1 MYQHFKKI
9 LWQFF
14 YRLVVLLGWIFFFR
28 KIRYYVCICTST
40 HFFWI
45 SNSPKQP
52 TFRLL
57 GQTNTI
63 FILYSVKTFF
73 PGKVTCNT
81 FSKKYFINA
90 QTEKEANDLTGKNSI
105 YICVPLTIWTKSVIC
120 EHRISL
126 LDNAPRY
133 LVVCIIQK
141 RFLHKFH
148 YFSIFKLSVLCI
160 PKNRTWF
167 T

>member
-14 YRLVVLLGWIFFFR
+14 YRFVVLFIMYVFVLVLIFL
-28 KIRYYVCICTST
+28 
-40 HFFWI
+40 WI

-63 FILYSVKTFF
+63 FILYSVKTFS

-90 QTEKEANDLTGKNSI
+90 QTEKEANDLTGKKQYLYMCTPNN
-105 YICVPLTIWTKSVIC
+105 
-120 EHRISL
+120 
-126 LDNAPRY
+126 LDKKCN
-133 LVVCIIQK
+133 L
-141 RFLHKFH
+141 
-148 YFSIFKLSVLCI
+148 
-160 PKNRTWF
+160 
-167 T
+167 